1 MYIYHNIIKV
11 LKSPLW
17 IIGVFFGG
25 MTILLPSFYFIQKD
39 LIIWNL
45 GHSFYIMEIV
55 LTIVI
60 SILFWLFIW
69 STLYKIKYFQVKKTW
84 AGFIWWFF
92 GVLVSWCPAC
102 SVTLASYI
110 WLASIIST
118 FPYYGMELKF
128 LSVFMLIYANY
139 ATLKTL
145 ELCNIQVKD

>member
-11 LKSPLW
+11 LKSPLG

-39 LIIWNL
+39 LIIGNL

-60 SILFWLFIW
+60 SILFGLFIG
-69 STLYKIKYFQVKKTW
+69 STLYKIKYFQVKKTG
-84 AGFIWWFF
+84 AGFIGGFF
-92 GVLVSWCPAC
+92 GVLVSGCPAC

-110 WLASIIST
+110 GLASIIST